1 MKIHDSNEILGK
13 SALDIINN
21 YDDLS
26 IFRRKGLDSSKSV
39 FVSTILHGCEP
50 CGLNAV
56 LRELETDQ
64 QYEKDVYFMVGNVQA
79 AKYGKPF
86 TYRLL
91 PNGQNFN
98 RIWTQNTKTTEE
110 KKANQ
115 VLEIMRNLSL
125 DALLDL
131 HSFTA
136 LTGSAHCYISGNN
149 IPQLDF
155 AQKVA
160 PFVFK
165 NGDDDGLLIDRT
177 SSICPSLIVECGTNG
192 TKTAD
197 EFAYRALQKFFT
209 NFNVIK
215 NSDISLEK
223 LTSTLYT
230 GEQNFKFKTSDIEF
244 GIKPIGTKII
254 IREDIESL
262 NIVNIKAGDFFGY
275 GDNLEFL
282 TSKSV
287 HPSYYFFISEGEVRF
302 NKDCTINLFSKHQ
315 QRLVESGFY
324 IYDRN

>member
-1 MKIHDSNEILGK
+1 MKIYDSNEIKGRN
-13 SALDIINN
+13 AIDILNS

-26 IFRRKGLDSSKSV
+26 IFRKKGLDSSKSV

-56 LRELETDQ
+56 LRELETEQ
-64 QYEKDVYFMVGNVQA
+64 QYEKDVYFMIGNVQA
-79 AKYGKPF
+79 ARYEKPF
-86 TYRLL
+86 THRLL
-91 PNGQNFN
+91 PDGQNFN
-98 RIWTQNTKTTEE
+98 RIWTENTKTNDERKALE
-110 KKANQ
+110 VLKEIKKLN
-115 VLEIMRNLSL
+115 L
-125 DALLDL
+125 DALIDL

-136 LTGSAHCYISGNN
+136 LTGSAHCYISGDNS
-149 IPQLDF
+149 IQLDF
-155 AQKVA
+155 AQKIA
-160 PFVFK
+160 PFIFK

-177 SSICPSLIVECGTNG
+177 SSICPSLLVECGTNG

-223 LTSTLYT
+223 LTTNVYT

-282 TSKSV
+282 TSKSA

-302 NKDCTINLFSKHQ
+302 NKDCTINLFSKHP